1 MSKMLYSVNWKGE
14 KPSLEQVAK
23 KYGFKTDDIDQ
34 DFGVVEIDPQDN
46 LYSILVEEDAV
57 APKAAKDIKGPFSN
71 PRIEP
76 FDLEE

>member
-14 KPSLEQVAK
+14 KPTLKQIAK
-23 KYGFKTDDIDQ
+23 KYGFKTNDIDP

-57 APKAAKDIKGPFSN
+57 EPKDSKDIKGPFSN
-71 PRIEP
+71 LRIEP
-76 FDLEE
+76 FNLEE